1 MQNVCSIEELSVRV
15 GELAEDAAGI
25 LALIDVAQLPVSLV
39 PGLLKQFM
47 ALEKRAAAGRVLIT
61 ARAVKAER
69 WKREGYKSPAEWLA
83 ATQGCSTG
91 RAGDDLATSRRLE
104 ELEDTT
110 DALKQGRLSP
120 DQAGAVSDAAVV
132 NPAAEKDL
140 LDQAERD
147 SLKNLRDEA
156 ARRKAEAEDLEA
168 KRKRIHNARRARV
181 WIGRDG
187 AWNFQATGPIE
198 LGSRFQQQWERF
210 TNAHFHHHRSTG
222 NHQSHDN
229 NAFDAFLALTGTTTP
244 TTPPSPTTP
253 PGPRSAS
260 PIRGEDNC
268 SRNGGASA
276 SAVPTTQRSGSADGR
291 TSAGQGDPSDG
302 RSTPAGHDTTNHGD
316 SRGASNSNEAPCGFT
331 GDSLQP
337 VRHPPASLFDPPHT
351 NKPPGTAEPPG
362 TAKPPGTAGP
372 PGTAHPLLGGCP
384 PPEPEQ
390 ESDELPPDV
399 EPIAPKQ
406 PARENLRHLAILRVD
421 LSALIAGDTNPG
433 ETCEIAG
440 LGPIAVSAAREL
452 LPDSILKLV
461 ITRGT
466 DVINVTHLGRGPTTA
481 QQVALLWSQP
491 RCSVQGC
498 NRHQHTQ
505 WDHRTPWATQRETH
519 LNNID
524 GLCHYHHQQKTLHGW
539 ALEPGTGPRQF
550 LPPEHPNHPGC
561 TTA

>member
-1 MQNVCSIEELSVRV
+1 M
-15 GELAEDAAGI
+15 
-25 LALIDVAQLPVSLV
+25 
-39 PGLLKQFM
+39 
-47 ALEKRAAAGRVLIT
+47 
-61 ARAVKAER
+61 
-69 WKREGYKSPAEWLA
+69 
-83 ATQGCSTG
+83 
-91 RAGDDLATSRRLE
+91 
-104 ELEDTT
+104 
-110 DALKQGRLSP
+110 
-120 DQAGAVSDAAVV
+120 
-132 NPAAEKDL
+132 
-140 LDQAERD
+140 
-147 SLKNLRDEA
+147 
-156 ARRKAEAEDLEA
+156 
-168 KRKRIHNARRARV
+168 
-181 WIGRDG
+181 
-187 AWNFQATGPIE
+187 
-198 LGSRFQQQWERF
+198 
-210 TNAHFHHHRSTG
+210 
-222 NHQSHDN
+222 
-229 NAFDAFLALTGTTTP
+229 
-244 TTPPSPTTP
+244 
-253 PGPRSAS
+253 
-260 PIRGEDNC
+260 
-268 SRNGGASA
+268 
-276 SAVPTTQRSGSADGR
+276 PTTQRSGSADGR
-291 TSAGQGDPSDG
+291 TSAGQADPSDG
-302 RSTPAGHDTTNHGD
+302 RSTPAGHDTTNHD
-316 SRGASNSNEAPCGFT
+316 DIRGASNSNEAPCGFT

-351 NKPPGTAEPPG
+351 NKPPGRQNHPVSKTTRSANHPVSR
-362 TAKPPGTAGP
+362 TTRYSR
-372 PGTAHPLLGGCP
+372 TTRSAHPLLGGCP

-421 LSALIAGDTNPG
+421 LTALIAGHTNPG

-524 GLCHYHHQQKTLHGW
+524 GLCHYHHQQKTLHNW

-550 LPPEHPNHPGC
+550 HPPEHPNHPGR
-561 TTA
+561 AMQANNAGVEREQAEGVDSPKEGSPR